1 METMELF
8 STFAEY
14 EKWLAANKDKAQ
26 EYIKKNDVNF
36 KNVQISTR
44 AYNVL
49 RINGLNHM
57 SDIVFLSAEEISN
70 FEMMNKT
77 AADEILM
84 FKRNYLRKHKN
95 NLVSHIC
102 QEASDDKKEKEK
114 LESNDIK
121 NEIYETNAEDTAK
134 IRSKLCIGS
143 IKNKF
148 FSYFKFENK
157 LSIETLNLPTRV
169 ENLLKKRGI
178 THIYKLIRLYPNEII
193 RFKGMSKS
201 MSDKACVSLE
211 SFLQSRW
218 SEVFDISMDD
228 VEEVAVIDVES
239 NTSFESA
246 SFNNS
251 LHYIKTI
258 LSDTSTKEKI
268 IEFTKPQNVDIEDL
282 GISVRSYNALRR
294 GNVRYLHEA
303 ISYYPDDFVSFR
315 NMGAKSID
323 EICSIIENYV
333 SKHYDQITAYIRGE
347 GGTLEGPLKICEEA
361 ASEERVNTNIEQ
373 KTGPFKLTI
382 LQLLMH
388 PIYKE
393 KAKKYLLENN
403 IPVEQMGL
411 SIRSVNAFMRSNIL
425 SFYDALSVYPDN
437 LSSLRNIGAKSIDE
451 IKTRMEYY
459 ISKMQKAVSAY
470 CSGDM
475 SAMYSDEFVFDT
487 VMSCFEDIGFKGI
500 SFKQIRDVFPDEFDE
515 TRIKQCIGGLL
526 ADKKLEYVDFRL
538 YRVYPSVYSV
548 IEQSSLEYEKKDILQ
563 KKLDGMTLEAIAQE
577 YGVTREGIRQRFEKN
592 FKKLRSQLQTN
603 YGFFI
608 FDEDYYAYLYSNYEV
623 IKEMWLDFLG
633 VPGKTFGYLVNSHAK
648 GKKQISEA
656 LSDPKIDLILKFKIQ
671 DYLNR
676 NKILIDGQLIERQ
689 RSDIEDYALSKVA
702 RDELSYDEFTERY
715 NELLQQNGIDFDEK
729 LYYTDEVRRTR
740 SNRLSDSMFCLWKQG
755 EKLRY
760 YDISSQDYEELLQT
774 LNLGKYTDTELSTL
788 KFIEDFPEVMKKY
801 DIRDQYEL
809 HNLLKKIVD
818 VNDYHDMVF
827 HRQPMIQ
834 FGEFDRAK
842 ALYSVL
848 EAVAPV
854 TTEELADYIH
864 MEFGY
869 DKATTMWTYLQS
881 LNQFYHQ
888 GVYSIDFKR
897 IPNDR
902 VSLFKE
908 RLTEE
913 FYYISEV
920 KEIYKEMF
928 GDVDL
933 EEINPFSLKSM
944 GFVVFTTYVI
954 QNFQTAESYFTHLLT
969 SQDVYDISTLNGKF
983 MNLKTYYCVYIALR
997 QNYDIFLFDKNQA
1010 ITMNRLSKLGITK
1023 EDIKKFCD
1031 NVVEFAEEG
1040 TCFTMHSL
1048 RKAGFVSELDDLG
1061 FDDYFYAGI
1070 LAMDPRFM
1078 WQHVFGGIVL
1088 SLKTGRSEEI
1098 ISKKSFLI
1106 YALSKYDSVDLDD
1119 FIIDCLEE
1127 YGINI
1132 SDRYEI
1138 TRAIAGTDMYYDSIM
1153 AKVYRNKN
1161 CYYAEFDD

>member
-1 METMELF
+1 MVNMETKELF

-14 EKWLAANKDKAQ
+14 EAWLAENKEKAF
-26 EYIKKNDVNF
+26 EYVKQNDVSF
-36 KNVQISTR
+36 KSIQMTTR
-44 AYNVL
+44 AYNIL
-49 RINGLNHM
+49 RMNGKDYM
-57 SDIVFLSAEEISN
+57 SDIVFCSSKEINGFDMINQSVV
-70 FEMMNKT
+70 
-77 AADEILM
+77 DEILM

-95 NLVSHIC
+95 NLVLHIC
-102 QEASDDKKEKEK
+102 QKTIDN
-114 LESNDIK
+114 ESNSEELDY
-121 NEIYETNAEDTAK
+121 NETSNIPNNSFEVFGESTAMK
-134 IRSKLCIGS
+134 IRSKFCAES

-148 FSYFKFENK
+148 FLYFKFENK
-157 LSIETLNLPTRV
+157 LPIEYLNLPIRI
-169 ENLLKKRGI
+169 ENLLKHRGI

-201 MSDKACVSLE
+201 MSDQACVTLE
-211 SFLQSRW
+211 SFLQDKW
-218 SEVFDISMDD
+218 NEVFDISIND
-228 VEEVAVIDVES
+228 IDVFEDNNAES
-239 NTSFESA
+239 CSSSERIAN
-246 SFNNS
+246 NNS
-251 LHYIKTI
+251 LQYIKTL
-258 LSDTSTKEKI
+258 LSDKATKEKI
-268 IEFTKPQNVDIEDL
+268 IEFAKIQKIEMENFDV
-282 GISVRSYNALRR
+282 SVRSYNALRR
-294 GNVRYLHEA
+294 GNVEYLYEA
-303 ISYYPDDFVSFR
+303 ILYYPDGFTSFR

-323 EICSIIENYV
+323 EICGIIENYIFE
-333 SKHYDQITAYIRGE
+333 HLEQITAYIGGE
-347 GGTLEGPLKICEEA
+347 EIEFAQP
-361 ASEERVNTNIEQ
+361 SRVNLESETD
-373 KTGPFKLTI
+373 PFNLTI
-382 LQLLMH
+382 PQLLIH
-388 PIYKE
+388 PTFKD

-411 SIRSVNAFMRSNIL
+411 SVRSVNAFMRSNIL

-459 ISKMQKAVSAY
+459 ISKMQNAVSAY

-515 TRIKQCIGGLL
+515 TRIKQCIGELL

-548 IEQSSLEYEKKDILQ
+548 IERSSLEYEEKDILQ
-563 KKLDGMTLEAIAQE
+563 KKLGGMTLEAIAQE
-577 YGVTREGIRQRFEKN
+577 YGVTRERIRQKFEKN
-592 FKKLRSQLQTN
+592 FKKLRAQLQTN

-633 VPGKTFGYLVNSHAK
+633 VPGKTFSYLVNSHAK

-702 RDELSYDEFTERY
+702 RDELSYDEFAERY
-715 NELLQQNGIDFDEK
+715 NELLQQNGIDFDER

-740 SNRLSDSMFCLWKQG
+740 SNRLSDSMYCLWKQG

-774 LNLGKYTDTELSTL
+774 LNLGKYTDIELSTL
-788 KFIEDFPEVMKKY
+788 KFIEDFPEIMKKY

-818 VNDYHDMVF
+818 VKDYHDMAF

-897 IPNDR
+897 IPTDR
-902 VSLFKE
+902 VFLFKE

-944 GFVVFTTYVI
+944 GFAVFTTYVI

-1031 NVVEFAEEG
+1031 DVVEFAEEG
-1040 TCFTMHSL
+1040 MCFTMHSL
-1048 RKAGFVSELDDLG
+1048 REAGFVSELDDLG

-1078 WQHVFGGIVL
+1078 WQHVFGVIVL

-1119 FIIDCLEE
+1119 FISDCLEE

>member
-1 METMELF
+1 MVSMETMELF
-8 STFAEY
+8 STFVEY

-49 RINGLNHM
+49 RINGLNYM
-57 SDIVFLSAEEISN
+57 SDIVFLSVEEIN
-70 FEMMNKT
+70 NLEMMNKT

-84 FKRNYLRKHKN
+84 FKKNYLRKHKKDITAFVIGTDN
-95 NLVSHIC
+95 GKDEVSENRTIEFSAESATADRSTTIVN
-102 QEASDDKKEKEK
+102 EAS
-114 LESNDIK
+114 N
-121 NEIYETNAEDTAK
+121 N
-134 IRSKLCIGS
+134 
-143 IKNKF
+143 
-148 FSYFKFENK
+148 
-157 LSIETLNLPTRV
+157 TL
-169 ENLLKKRGI
+169 
-178 THIYKLIRLYPNEII
+178 Y
-193 RFKGMSKS
+193 
-201 MSDKACVSLE
+201 
-211 SFLQSRW
+211 
-218 SEVFDISMDD
+218 
-228 VEEVAVIDVES
+228 
-239 NTSFESA
+239 
-246 SFNNS
+246 
-251 LHYIKTI
+251 YIKTL
-258 LSDTSTKEKI
+258 LSDKPTKEKI
-268 IEFTKPQNVDIEDL
+268 IEFLKLKNTEIEDFD
-282 GISVRSYNALRR
+282 ISVRSYNALRR
-294 GNVRYLHEA
+294 GNVRYLYEA
-303 ISYYPDDFVSFR
+303 VLYYPEGFSAFR

-323 EICSIIENYV
+323 EICGIIENYV
-333 SKHYDQITAYIRGE
+333 LDHYEQITAYMSGE
-347 GGTLEGPLKICEEA
+347 GVALEEPVKID
-361 ASEERVNTNIEQ
+361 IEQ
-373 KTGPFKLTI
+373 ETDPFKLTI

-388 PIYKE
+388 PTYKE

-411 SIRSVNAFMRSNIL
+411 SVRSVNAFMRSNIL

-459 ISKMQKAVSAY
+459 ISKMQNAVSAY

-515 TRIKQCIGGLL
+515 TRIKQCIGELL

-548 IEQSSLEYEKKDILQ
+548 IEQSSLEYEEKDILQ
-563 KKLDGMTLEAIAQE
+563 KKLGGMTLEAIAQE
-577 YGVTREGIRQRFEKN
+577 YGVTRERIRQKFEKN
-592 FKKLRSQLQTN
+592 FKKLRAQLQTN

-633 VPGKTFGYLVNSHAK
+633 VPGKTFSYLVNSHAK
-648 GKKQISEA
+648 GKTQISEA

-702 RDELSYDEFTERY
+702 RDELSYDEFAERY
-715 NELLQQNGIDFDEK
+715 NELLQQNGIDFDER

-774 LNLGKYTDTELSTL
+774 LNLGKYTDIELSTL
-788 KFIEDFPEVMKKY
+788 KFIEDFPEIMKKY

-809 HNLLKKIVD
+809 HNLLKKIVN
-818 VNDYHDMVF
+818 VKDYHDMAF

-944 GFVVFTTYVI
+944 GFAVFTTYVI

-1031 NVVEFAEEG
+1031 DVVEFAEEG

-1048 RKAGFVSELDDLG
+1048 REAGFVSELDDLG

-1078 WQHVFGGIVL
+1078 WQHVFGVIVL
-1088 SLKTGRSEEI
+1088 SIKTGRNEEI

-1119 FIIDCLEE
+1119 FISDCLEE

-1138 TRAIAGTDMYYDSIM
+1138 TRAVAGTDMYYDSIM

>member
-8 STFAEY
+8 STFAEF

-49 RINGLNHM
+49 RINGLNYM
-57 SDIVFLSAEEISN
+57 SDIVFLSAEEIN
-70 FEMMNKT
+70 NLKMMNKT

-84 FKRNYLRKHKN
+84 FKRNYLRKHKRELIN
-95 NLVSHIC
+95 FVTGTIESQEMVS
-102 QEASDDKKEKEK
+102 ENRSVEEKEVVTITEQPSPANETSSQNS
-114 LESNDIK
+114 LYYIK
-121 NEIYETNAEDTAK
+121 
-134 IRSKLCIGS
+134 S
-143 IKNKF
+143 
-148 FSYFKFENK
+148 
-157 LSIETLNLPTRV
+157 
-169 ENLLKKRGI
+169 LL
-178 THIYKLIRLYPNEII
+178 
-193 RFKGMSKS
+193 
-201 MSDKACVSLE
+201 SDK
-211 SFLQSRW
+211 
-218 SEVFDISMDD
+218 
-228 VEEVAVIDVES
+228 
-239 NTSFESA
+239 T
-246 SFNNS
+246 
-251 LHYIKTI
+251 
-258 LSDTSTKEKI
+258 TKEKI
-268 IEFTKPQNVDIEDL
+268 IEFVKVKNAEIEDFN
-282 GISVRSYNALRR
+282 ISVRSYNTLRR
-294 GNVRYLHEA
+294 GNVRYLYEA
-303 ISYYPDDFVSFR
+303 ILYYPDGFASFR

-333 SKHYDQITAYIRGE
+333 LEHYEQITAYMSGE
-347 GGTLEGPLKICEEA
+347 GVALEDPVKID
-361 ASEERVNTNIEQ
+361 IEQ
-373 KTGPFKLTI
+373 ETDPFKLTI

-411 SIRSVNAFMRSNIL
+411 SVRSVNAFMRSNIL

-459 ISKMQKAVSAY
+459 ISKMQNAVSAY

-548 IEQSSLEYEKKDILQ
+548 IEQSSLEYEEKDILQ

-577 YGVTREGIRQRFEKN
+577 YGVTRERIRQKFEKN
-592 FKKLRSQLQTN
+592 FKKLRAQLQTN
-603 YGFFI
+603 HGFFI

-633 VPGKTFGYLVNSHAK
+633 VPGKTFSYLVNSHAK
-648 GKKQISEA
+648 GKRQISEA

-689 RSDIEDYALSKVA
+689 RSDIEDYVLSKIA
-702 RDELSYDEFTERY
+702 IDELSYDEFVCGY
-715 NELLQQNGIDFDEK
+715 NEILKNNNIEYDEK
-729 LYYTDEVRRTR
+729 IYYTEEVRRTR
-740 SNRLSDSMFCLWKQG
+740 SHRLNESMFCLWKQG
-755 EKLRY
+755 ERLRY

-774 LNLGKYTDTELSTL
+774 LNLGKYTDIELSTL
-788 KFIEDFPEVMKKY
+788 KFIEDFPEIMEKY

-834 FGEFDRAK
+834 FGEFDRDK
-842 ALYSVL
+842 AIYSVL

-854 TTEELADYIH
+854 TGEELAEYVH

-869 DKATTMWTYLQS
+869 DKTTTMWNYFS
-881 LNQFYHQ
+881 HLNKYYHQ
-888 GVYSIDFKR
+888 GVYTIDFKKIPDER
-897 IPNDR
+897 ITLLR
-902 VSLFKE
+902 EK
-908 RLTEE
+908 LTDE

-933 EEINPFSLKSM
+933 EEINPFSLKSI
-944 GFVVFTTYVI
+944 GFAVFTTYVI

-983 MNLKTYYCVYIALR
+983 MNIKTYYCVYIALR

-1031 NVVEFAEEG
+1031 DVVEFAEEG

-1048 RKAGFVSELDDLG
+1048 REAGFVSELDDLG

-1078 WQHVFGGIVL
+1078 WQHVFGAIVL
-1088 SLKTGRSEEI
+1088 SINTGRNEKI

-1119 FIIDCLEE
+1119 FISDCLEE

-1138 TRAIAGTDMYYDSIM
+1138 TRAVAGTDMYYDSIM

>member
-1 METMELF
+1 METQILF
-8 STFAEY
+8 STHTEY
-14 EKWLAANKDKAQ
+14 EEWLKLNHDKAL
-26 EYIKKNDVNF
+26 EYIKENDVVFRNI
-36 KNVQISTR
+36 QMSAR
-44 AYNVL
+44 AYNAL
-49 RINGLNHM
+49 RMNRMNRM
-57 SDIVFLSAEEISN
+57 SDIIFMSSEEI
-70 FEMMNKT
+70 FQLDMMDRA

-84 FKRNYLRKHKN
+84 FKRNFLRKHKKAIVDY
-95 NLVSHIC
+95 VSI
-102 QEASDDKKEKEK
+102 DKKLVPIEV
-114 LESNDIK
+114 ESNPHPCLVGAENKIDI
-121 NEIYETNAEDTAK
+121 NQDAK
-134 IRSKLCIGS
+134 IIAQLRDSSVRESLV
-143 IKNKF
+143 N
-148 FSYFKFENK
+148 YFKYENK
-157 LSIETLNLPTRV
+157 IPVQEFQLSNRT
-169 ENLLKKRGI
+169 ENLLLNRGI
-178 THIYKLIRLYPNEII
+178 NFAYKLIRLYPIEIERFEGMGTKSADETRLAVEQFVIKQWEQFKSSTPVKINKEPIACDKSNIALIKELLTVNE
-193 RFKGMSKS
+193 
-201 MSDKACVSLE
+201 
-211 SFLQSRW
+211 
-218 SEVFDISMDD
+218 
-228 VEEVAVIDVES
+228 
-239 NTSFESA
+239 
-246 SFNNS
+246 
-251 LHYIKTI
+251 Y
-258 LSDTSTKEKI
+258 KEKLK
-268 IEFTKPQNVDIEDL
+268 EYLTKKNILLEELKP
-282 GISVRSYNALRR
+282 SVRTYNALRR
-294 GNVRYLHEA
+294 GAVCTLA
-303 ISYYPDDFVSFR
+303 DTVDYYPDGFSSFR
-315 NMGAKSID
+315 NMGQKSID
-323 EICSIIENYV
+323 EIKVLIEKYV
-333 SKHYDQITAYIRGE
+333 ADNISEIVAFVNGE
-347 GGTLEGPLKICEEA
+347 GLIVEEPCVIETK
-361 ASEERVNTNIEQ
+361 EETD
-373 KTGPFKLTI
+373 PFKLTI
-382 LQLLMH
+382 PQLLVH
-388 PIYKE
+388 PAFKD
-393 KAKKYLLENN
+393 KTKKYLLENN
-403 IPVEQMGL
+403 ITVEQMGL
-411 SIRSVNAFMRSNIL
+411 SVRSVNAFMRSNIL

-459 ISKMQKAVSAY
+459 ISKMQNAVSAY
-470 CSGDM
+470 CSGDV
-475 SAMYSDEFVFDT
+475 SAMYSDGFIYDT
-487 VMSCFEDIGFKGI
+487 VMSCFEDIGFKGV
-500 SFKQIRDVFPDEFDE
+500 SFKQIREAFPDEFE
-515 TRIKQCIGGLL
+515 EIRIKKCIGRLL
-526 ADKKLEYVDFRL
+526 ADKQLEYVDFRL
-538 YRVYPSVYSV
+538 YRVYPSVYTV
-548 IEQSSLEYEKKDILQ
+548 IEESTLDSQEKDILL
-563 KKLDGMTLEAIAQE
+563 KKLNGMTLEAIAQE
-577 YGVTREGIRQRFEKN
+577 FGVTRERIRQKFEKN
-592 FKKLRSQLQTN
+592 YKKLRVQLQTR
-603 YGFFI
+603 YGFSI
-608 FDEDYYAYLYSNYEV
+608 FDEDYYAYLYTNYEV
-623 IKEMWLDFLG
+623 IKELWLQYLG
-633 VPGKTFGYLVNSHAK
+633 VAEKTFGYLVNSQAK
-648 GKKQISEA
+648 GKKSIEDS
-656 LSDPKIDLILKFKIQ
+656 LGDPKIDLLLKFKIK

-676 NKILIDGQLIERQ
+676 NKVLIDGNLIERQ
-689 RSDIEDYALSKVA
+689 RADIEDYALSKFCQ
-702 RDELSYDEFTERY
+702 DEMSYDIFVEQY
-715 NELLQQNGIDFDEK
+715 NQLLKNNDIEYDDK
-729 LYYTDEVRRTR
+729 LYYTDDVRRTR
-740 SNRLSDSMFCLWKQG
+740 GNRLADSKYCLWKQG
-755 EKLRY
+755 EKIRY
-760 YDISSQDYEELLQT
+760 YDISGQDYEELLQT
-774 LNLGKYTDTELSTL
+774 LNLGKYIDIELSTL
-788 KFIEDFPEVMKKY
+788 KFMEDFPDVMEKY

-809 HNLLKKIVD
+809 HNLLKKIVN

-944 GFVVFTTYVI
+944 GFAVFTTYVI

-1031 NVVEFAEEG
+1031 DVVEFAEEG

-1048 RKAGFVSELDDLG
+1048 REAGFVSELDDLG

-1078 WQHVFGGIVL
+1078 WQHVFGVIVL
-1088 SLKTGRSEEI
+1088 SIKTGRNEEI

-1119 FIIDCLEE
+1119 FISDCLEE

-1138 TRAIAGTDMYYDSIM
+1138 TRAVAGTDMYYDSIM

>member
-1 METMELF
+1 MIKIRMVSMETMELF
-8 STFAEY
+8 SAFAEY
-14 EKWLAANKDKAQ
+14 EKWLAVNKDKAQ
-26 EYIKKNDVNF
+26 EYIKKNDVDF
-36 KNVQISTR
+36 KNIQMSTR
-44 AYNVL
+44 VYNIL
-49 RINGLNHM
+49 RINGKNCM
-57 SDIVFLSAEEISN
+57 SDIIFLSADEINSLD
-70 FEMMNKT
+70 MMNKT

-84 FKRNYLRKHKN
+84 FKKNYLRKHKKELIN
-95 NLVSHIC
+95 FVTGTIESQEMVS
-102 QEASDDKKEKEK
+102 ENRSVEEKEVVTTTEQPSPVNETSSQNS
-114 LESNDIK
+114 LYYIK
-121 NEIYETNAEDTAK
+121 
-134 IRSKLCIGS
+134 S
-143 IKNKF
+143 
-148 FSYFKFENK
+148 
-157 LSIETLNLPTRV
+157 
-169 ENLLKKRGI
+169 LL
-178 THIYKLIRLYPNEII
+178 
-193 RFKGMSKS
+193 
-201 MSDKACVSLE
+201 SDK
-211 SFLQSRW
+211 
-218 SEVFDISMDD
+218 
-228 VEEVAVIDVES
+228 
-239 NTSFESA
+239 T
-246 SFNNS
+246 
-251 LHYIKTI
+251 
-258 LSDTSTKEKI
+258 TKEKI
-268 IEFTKPQNVDIEDL
+268 IEFVKVKNAEIEDFN
-282 GISVRSYNALRR
+282 ISVRSYNALRR
-294 GNVRYLHEA
+294 GNVRYLYEA
-303 ISYYPDDFVSFR
+303 ILYYPDGFASFR

-323 EICSIIENYV
+323 EICGIIENYV
-333 SKHYDQITAYIRGE
+333 SEHYDQITAYMSGE
-347 GGTLEGPLKICEEA
+347 GIALEEPEIIDAQQE
-361 ASEERVNTNIEQ
+361 TD
-373 KTGPFKLTI
+373 PFKLTI
-382 LQLLMH
+382 PQLIMH
-388 PIYKE
+388 PTYKE
-393 KAKKYLLENN
+393 KARKYLIENN

-411 SIRSVNAFMRSNIL
+411 SVRSVNAFMRSNIL

-437 LSSLRNIGAKSIDE
+437 LSSLRNIGAKSVDE
-451 IKTRMEYY
+451 IKARMEYY
-459 ISKMQKAVSAY
+459 ISKMQNAVSAY
-470 CSGDM
+470 CSGDA
-475 SAMYSDEFVFDT
+475 SAMYSDEFVYDT
-487 VMSCFEDIGFKGI
+487 VMSCFEDVGFKGI
-500 SFKQIRDVFPDEFDE
+500 SFKQIREAFPDEFE
-515 TRIKQCIGGLL
+515 EIRIKKCIGGLL
-526 ADKKLEYVDFRL
+526 ADKQLEYVDFRL
-538 YRVYPSVYSV
+538 YRVYPSVYTV
-548 IEQSSLEYEKKDILQ
+548 IEESSLDFEEKDILL
-563 KKLDGMTLEAIAQE
+563 KKLSGMTLEAIAQE
-577 YGVTREGIRQRFEKN
+577 FGVTRERVRQKFEKN
-592 FKKLRSQLQTN
+592 FKKLRVQLQTK

-608 FDEDYYAYLYSNYEV
+608 FDEDYYAYLYSHYEV

-633 VPGKTFGYLVNSHAK
+633 VPKKTFNYLVNSQSK
-648 GKKQISEA
+648 GKTQISEA

-676 NKILIDGQLIERQ
+676 NKILLDGRLIEKQ
-689 RSDIEDYALSKVA
+689 RSDIEDYALSKIA
-702 RDELSYDEFTERY
+702 RDELSYDEFAELY
-715 NELLQQNGIDFDEK
+715 NELLKQNGIDFDEK

-774 LNLGKYTDTELSTL
+774 LNLGKYTDIELSTL

-1031 NVVEFAEEG
+1031 DVVEFAEEG

-1048 RKAGFVSELDDLG
+1048 REAGFVSELDDLG

-1078 WQHVFGGIVL
+1078 WQHVFGVIVL
-1088 SLKTGRSEEI
+1088 SLKTGRNEEI

-1119 FIIDCLEE
+1119 FISDCLEE

>member
-1 METMELF
+1 MVSMETMELF
-8 STFAEY
+8 STFVEY

-49 RINGLNHM
+49 RINGLNYM
-57 SDIVFLSAEEISN
+57 SDIVFLSAEEIN
-70 FEMMNKT
+70 NLEMMNKT

-84 FKRNYLRKHKN
+84 FKKNYLRKHKKDITAFVIGTDN
-95 NLVSHIC
+95 GKDEVSENRTIEFSAESATADRSTTIVN
-102 QEASDDKKEKEK
+102 EAS
-114 LESNDIK
+114 N
-121 NEIYETNAEDTAK
+121 N
-134 IRSKLCIGS
+134 
-143 IKNKF
+143 
-148 FSYFKFENK
+148 
-157 LSIETLNLPTRV
+157 TL
-169 ENLLKKRGI
+169 
-178 THIYKLIRLYPNEII
+178 Y
-193 RFKGMSKS
+193 
-201 MSDKACVSLE
+201 
-211 SFLQSRW
+211 
-218 SEVFDISMDD
+218 
-228 VEEVAVIDVES
+228 
-239 NTSFESA
+239 
-246 SFNNS
+246 
-251 LHYIKTI
+251 YIKTL
-258 LSDTSTKEKI
+258 LSDKPTKEKI
-268 IEFTKPQNVDIEDL
+268 IEFLKLKNTEIEDFD
-282 GISVRSYNALRR
+282 ISVRSYNALRR
-294 GNVRYLHEA
+294 GNVRYLYEA
-303 ISYYPDDFVSFR
+303 VLYYPEGFSAFR

-323 EICSIIENYV
+323 EICGIIENYV
-333 SKHYDQITAYIRGE
+333 LDHYEQITAYMSGE
-347 GGTLEGPLKICEEA
+347 GVALEEPVKID
-361 ASEERVNTNIEQ
+361 IEQ
-373 KTGPFKLTI
+373 ETDPFKLTI

-388 PIYKE
+388 PTYKE
-393 KAKKYLLENN
+393 NAKKYLLENN

-411 SIRSVNAFMRSNIL
+411 SVRSVNAFMRSNIL

-459 ISKMQKAVSAY
+459 ISKMQNAVSAY

-500 SFKQIRDVFPDEFDE
+500 SFKQIRGVFPDEFDE

-548 IEQSSLEYEKKDILQ
+548 IEQSSLEYEEKDILQ
-563 KKLDGMTLEAIAQE
+563 KKLGGMTLEAIAQE
-577 YGVTREGIRQRFEKN
+577 YGVTRERIRQKFEKN
-592 FKKLRSQLQTN
+592 FKKLRAQLQTN

-633 VPGKTFGYLVNSHAK
+633 VPGKTFSYLVNSHAK

-702 RDELSYDEFTERY
+702 RDELSYDEFAERY
-715 NELLQQNGIDFDEK
+715 NELLQQNGIDFDER

-774 LNLGKYTDTELSTL
+774 LNLEKYTDIELSTL
-788 KFIEDFPEVMKKY
+788 KFIEDFPEIMKKY

-818 VNDYHDMVF
+818 VKDYHDMAF

-897 IPNDR
+897 IPTDR

-944 GFVVFTTYVI
+944 GFAVFTTYVI

-1031 NVVEFAEEG
+1031 DVVEFAEEG

-1048 RKAGFVSELDDLG
+1048 REAGFVSELDDLG

-1078 WQHVFGGIVL
+1078 WQHVFGVIVL
-1088 SLKTGRSEEI
+1088 SLKTGRNEEI

-1119 FIIDCLEE
+1119 FISDCLEE